1 MSKKSGAVNREYHE
15 AVVNRMQLDLTAMVN
30 RNADLNA
37 KIQLLEQ
44 DLKRTQERRT
54 SLEDQLYQAEQ
65 LSARRFKTL
74 RAIVFT
80 AEAAQ

>member
-1 MSKKSGAVNREYHE
+1 MTKGAAQKLLELR
-15 AVVNRMQLDLTAMVN
+15 ALDLRARDNTI
-30 RNADLNA
+30 ADLA
-37 KIQLLEQ
+37 ARIQMLEQ
-44 DLKRTQERRT
+44 DLKKTQERRA

-65 LSARRFKTL
+65 LSTRRLKTL

>member
-1 MSKKSGAVNREYHE
+1 MSKKRMTVGAMEKLLELRT
-15 AVVNRMQLDLTAMVN
+15 LDLRAAEN
-30 RNADLNA
+30 RRADLEA

-54 SLEDQLYQAEQ
+54 SLADQLYQAEQ
-65 LSARRFKTL
+65 LSARRLKTL

>member
-1 MSKKSGAVNREYHE
+1 MTKGVAQKLLELRA
-15 AVVNRMQLDLTAMVN
+15 LDLRARDNTI
-30 RNADLNA
+30 ADLA
-37 KIQLLEQ
+37 ARIQMLEQ
-44 DLKRTQERRT
+44 DLKKTQERRA

-65 LSARRFKTL
+65 LSTRRLKTL

>member
-1 MSKKSGAVNREYHE
+1 MSKKRMTVGAMEKLLELRT
-15 AVVNRMQLDLTAMVN
+15 LDLRAAEN
-30 RNADLNA
+30 RRADLEA

-65 LSARRFKTL
+65 LSARRLKTL

>member
-1 MSKKSGAVNREYHE
+1 MTKGAAQKLLELQ
-15 AVVNRMQLDLTAMVN
+15 ALDLRARDNTI
-30 RNADLNA
+30 ADLA
-37 KIQLLEQ
+37 ARIQLLEQ
-44 DLKRTQERRT
+44 DLKKTQERRA

>member
-1 MSKKSGAVNREYHE
+1 MTKGAAQKLLEIQ
-15 AVVNRMQLDLTAMVN
+15 ALDLRARDNTI
-30 RNADLNA
+30 ADLA
-37 KIQLLEQ
+37 ARIQMLEQ
-44 DLKRTQERRT
+44 DLKKTQERRA

-65 LSARRFKTL
+65 LSTRRLKTL